1 MSHVTVPDR
10 TRRVQFSVG
19 GSPSTGPFSFNFS
32 YFASGDIK
40 VYKGTTLLTLTT
52 DYTLT
57 GVAGTD
63 GGYEGGSVT
72 LVVAASNTTI
82 TVLSD
87 IPIER
92 VSDFP
97 DAGSFNRGVL
107 NTTFDKHVAMMRELE
122 DRFARALLSPVT
134 DPTSLV
140 MDLPAQASRASKVL
154 AFDSSGQPVASNQ
167 TLATLEAGS
176 TAAAASAAAALVSQL
191 AAAAAQAA
199 AEAALD
205 SFDDWFL
212 GVKAA
217 DPTLDNDG
225 NALVAGAIYWNSGGN
240 KFRVWTGSA
249 WADAFPSGVIAIG
262 SGGTGATT
270 ADAALWA
277 LINGATSGATPAMS
291 DKIAYGAVG
300 ATAGRFLTF
309 QQFWNTLN
317 SLTAYTALN
326 SADELTIRDGSGGG
340 AGARKMTIANFL
352 LGIGKQGRNIAGRN
366 GGCEVWQRGT
376 SIALAASSPA
386 YTLDGWYLGNGANQ
400 AATVSQQA
408 GLTAGSRFCARVQRN
423 SGQTGTGTMLIEYP
437 LDADEAAALSG
448 QIVTLSM
455 TLRSGA
461 NWSPTSGNITARL
474 YTGTGAAAKRTS
486 GAYTGEATPIDVTQA
501 ITTTATRYTF
511 TSSAL
516 GASVTQAS
524 IYLTWTPT
532 GTAGAADYFEIDDV
546 QLEVAPFAT
555 PFERRPFEAELR
567 ACQRHYWKSFPYSTA
582 PAQNVGINTG
592 EIFSIAGVA
601 GASSQRFWLRFP
613 CSMRVSPT
621 MTTYNPAAANALARD
636 ESAAADFTSTNV
648 GSTSPDGVQIGGL
661 ANAATAV
668 GNLIGVHVTA
678 DAGI

>member
-1 MSHVTVPDR
+1 MALGFD
-10 TRRVQFSVG
+10 
-19 GSPSTGPFSFNFS
+19 
-32 YFASGDIK
+32 A
-40 VYKGTTLLTLTT
+40 
-52 DYTLT
+52 
-57 GVAGTD
+57 D
-63 GGYEGGSVT
+63 G
-72 LVVAASNTTI
+72 N
-82 TVLSD
+82 
-87 IPIER
+87 
-92 VSDFP
+92 
-97 DAGSFNRGVL
+97 
-107 NTTFDKHVAMMRELE
+107 
-122 DRFARALLSPVT
+122 
-134 DPTSLV
+134 
-140 MDLPAQASRASKVL
+140 
-154 AFDSSGQPVASNQ
+154 PVA
-167 TLATLEAGS
+167 LATQPGS
-176 TAAAASAAAALVSQL
+176 LSLPVSV
-191 AAAAAQAA
+191 AQ
-199 AEAALD
+199 
-205 SFDDWFL
+205 
-212 GVKAA
+212 
-217 DPTLDNDG
+217 
-225 NALVAGAIYWNSGGN
+225 
-240 KFRVWTGSA
+240 
-249 WADAFPSGVIAIG
+249 
-262 SGGTGATT
+262 GGTGATT

-567 ACQRHYWKSFPYSTA
+567 ACQRHYWKSFPYATA
-582 PAQNVGINTG
+582 PAQNAGMTG
-592 EIFSIAGVA
+592 ALGWNQMAVA
-601 GASSQRFWLRFP
+601 GAGQDNTSFP
-613 CSMRVSPT
+613 WQAWMRAVPT
-621 MTTYNPAAANALARD
+621 IVTYNPAAANAQARNQNINAD
-636 ESAAADFTSTNV
+636 CSLTSVVANEWGVERISFTTAAGSATNQV
-648 GSTSPDGVQIGGL
+648 
-661 ANAATAV
+661 NR
-668 GNLIGVHVTA
+668 VHITA